1 MTRPARPVGAG
12 RKRQVAAGL
21 ARGLG
26 AAGIAAELGLSPQ
39 TVREYIKDVYTDLG
53 AHTSGQAVAAAFAR
67 GWITVGDERLMV
79 VPLDTFADLVATAVA
94 VGRGN
99 LRPCPVRG
107 RRALRDVKMLKVR
120 H

>member
-1 MTRPARPVGAG
+1 MTRRVQAVGAG

-39 TVREYIKDVYTDLG
+39 TVREYIKDVYAELG
-53 AHTSGQAVAAAFAR
+53 AHTSGQAVAQAFAR
-67 GWITVGDERLMV
+67 GWISVGNERLAV
-79 VPLDTFADLVATAVA
+79 VPVDALADLVATAAA

-99 LRPCPVRG
+99 LRPCPVRA
-107 RRALRDVKMLKVR
+107 RRALGAVKR
-120 H
+120 R